1 MELDEKASEYV
12 LDLMNQTEEKLLYLV
27 EFLKDRDKAEL
38 LRRIEEV
45 EVSPDQAKENI
56 ELYFLK
62 NVFDYC
68 FIRINRRECM

>member
-12 LDLMNQTEEKLLYLV
+12 LDLMAHTEEKLLYLV

-45 EVSPDQAKENI
+45 EVSPDQAKE
-56 ELYFLK
+56 
-62 NVFDYC
+62 
-68 FIRINRRECM
+68 

>member
-12 LDLMNQTEEKLLYLV
+12 LDLMAQTEEKLLYLV

-45 EVSPDQAKENI
+45 EVSPDQTKEQH
-56 ELYFLK
+56 
-62 NVFDYC
+62 
-68 FIRINRRECM
+68 RIIFS

>member
-12 LDLMNQTEEKLLYLV
+12 LDLMAQTEEKLLYLV

-45 EVSPDQAKENI
+45 EVSPDQAKEQH
-56 ELYFLK
+56 
-62 NVFDYC
+62 
-68 FIRINRRECM
+68 RIIFS